1 MSMRI
6 ESGKPSTRAPHL
18 ARCLLA
24 LLITLL
30 LVPTVPSDQA
40 WADEPSAI
48 DTLVQHGQRMASVYQ
63 AAIDAGEDPAYALSG
78 VAQEARD
85 SNETGIATLSNAILP
100 SEYYLTNA
108 GAVTDV
114 KFQNPWGACWSFA
127 GVAALESSYLKA
139 SGAATGGGETSDP
152 LLSGLTRSPDLSEH
166 TLAWFNHEAQTEQ
179 SAGSQ
184 AGEGTFYN
192 EGKNTKANRFWE
204 ACPTRLNRLGLRGN
218 VFWMKTR
225 HPTRTMTRTGSTRRT
240 GHGGR
245 WILIIPLN
253 PPQAT

>member
-6 ESGKPSTRAPHL
+6 KSGKPSTRAPHL
-18 ARCLLA
+18 TRCLLA

-114 KFQNPWGACWSFA
+114 KFQNPWGSCWSFA

-139 SGAATGGGETSDP
+139 SGAC
-152 LLSGLTRSPDLSEH
+152 
-166 TLAWFNHEAQTEQ
+166 F
-179 SAGSQ
+179 
-184 AGEGTFYN
+184 
-192 EGKNTKANRFWE
+192 
-204 ACPTRLNRLGLRGN
+204 
-218 VFWMKTR
+218 
-225 HPTRTMTRTGSTRRT
+225 
-240 GHGGR
+240 
-245 WILIIPLN
+245 
-253 PPQAT
+253 